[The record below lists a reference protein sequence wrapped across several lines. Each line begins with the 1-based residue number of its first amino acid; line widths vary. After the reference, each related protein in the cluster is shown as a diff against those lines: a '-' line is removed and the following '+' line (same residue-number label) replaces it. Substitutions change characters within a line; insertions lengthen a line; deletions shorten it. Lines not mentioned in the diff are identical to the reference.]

1 MNGNDRKSQK
11 FPAVASCVAAIPQ
24 LTHRLSCPAVITTRG
39 LPRTPIP
46 GGDSLVLTA
55 EQAVSHRSIHPR
67 PSANAA
73 PMPHM
78 QLEHFFSYDSDT
90 TIGTIGTNSATKNL
104 FLATDVFRLSATIS
118 TTTVKPEILRTD
130 QENQSQIQIAPFSR
144 PTACPQSEH
153 RRKLAQSCGR
163 NKISR
168 KKSAGAAK
176 TPTPDTNHLLLSPLF
191 RPQSEHC
198 PKLAQSYSRNNRN
211 TMRAEL

>member
-90 TIGTIGTNSATKNL
+90 TVGTIGTNSATKNL

-118 TTTVKPEILRTD
+118 TTTVKPGILRTD
-130 QENQSQIQIAPFSR
+130 QENQSQIQMTPFSR
-144 PTACPQSEH
+144 PMACPQSEY

-163 NKISR
+163 NKICR
-168 KKSAGAAK
+168 KKIRRCCQGADARYKSPASLAPFSTPVGTLPQAGPK
-176 TPTPDTNHLLLSPLF
+176 L
-191 RPQSEHC
+191 QSE
-198 PKLAQSYSRNNRN
+198 QSQHH
-211 TMRAEL
+211 EG